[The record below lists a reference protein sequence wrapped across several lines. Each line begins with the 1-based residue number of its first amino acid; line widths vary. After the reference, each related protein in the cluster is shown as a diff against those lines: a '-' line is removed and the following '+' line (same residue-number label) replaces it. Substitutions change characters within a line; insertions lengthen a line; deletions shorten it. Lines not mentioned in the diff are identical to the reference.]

1 MYPFIPLGPLSIP
14 TAPLFALLA
23 GWLGLSMMAR
33 AGTRQSLNPDLVMM
47 AGMVALL
54 AGIIVARLW
63 HVVHFWGIY
72 REEPLLILS
81 LRPGGMVLWA
91 GIVAAL
97 VAGYGYLL
105 YARLDPIRV
114 AAALSLG
121 LLVGE
126 AMQQVSGFLT
136 GQLVGQVSDLPWALS
151 YFGERV
157 HPVGLYR
164 AGGALLV
171 AAVIFLWADFSRPGR
186 IVLLAALGYA
196 IVRLFADAFV
206 AEATL
211 IGQFRVSQVVAFAI
225 ALVTSLL
232 LSRRRS
238 QAKISNEI
246 DSGMT
251 NLSIS

>member
-1 MYPFIPLGPLSIP
+1 
-14 TAPLFALLA
+14 
-23 GWLGLSMMAR
+23 MMAR

-47 AGMVALL
+47 AGIVALL

-91 GIVAAL
+91 GVVAAL

-114 AAALSLG
+114 AAAVSLG

-126 AMQQVSGFLT
+126 ALQQVSGFLT
-136 GQLVGQVSDLPWALS
+136 GQVVGQVSDLPWALS
-151 YFGERV
+151 YFGEPV

-164 AGGALLV
+164 AVGALFV
-171 AAVIFLWADFSRPGR
+171 AAVLFRWGDFSRPGR
-186 IVLLAALGYA
+186 IILGAIFGYA
-196 IVRLFADAFV
+196 LARLLADAFV
-206 AEATL
+206 ADATFV
-211 IGQFRVSQVVAFAI
+211 GPFRVSQVVAFAL
-225 ALVTSLL
+225 ALVTSFL
-232 LSRRRS
+232 LSRNSEPPRVPLRE
-238 QAKISNEI
+238 A
-246 DSGMT
+246 
-251 NLSIS
+251 